1 MAVALSRVL
10 LRAIAIVDIAVGAAL
25 LLLDLSP
32 GLFNPF
38 QQPLGVLLYG
48 AALLFAGALA
58 LWRPALGL
66 PIATGACLALAL
78 TAGFLVAS
86 LVGQW
91 GHTEGFGGIGI
102 IVGSIV
108 FGSIGLGLVSAAW
121 WHGALALASAP
132 DRVGLIIVG
141 ALAIAIVLFGVTS
154 SMQGASARRPNAPA
168 ASTNLNRETD
178 LFWQR
183 YRSND
188 LEGMQRQSG
197 VLCERGIAY
206 HCFALGDVAQALG
219 RHDEA
224 TRYYDQGCA
233 RDPANCRRQ
242 RGRDPGPLP

>member
-1 MAVALSRVL
+1 MAVSFSRVL
-10 LRAIAIVDIAVGAAL
+10 LRAIAIVDIAVGAVL
-25 LLLDLSP
+25 LLADLAP

-38 QQPLGVLLYG
+38 QQPLGVALYG
-48 AALLFAGALA
+48 AALLIAGALS
-58 LWRPALGL
+58 LWRPAIGL
-66 PIATGACLALAL
+66 PIATAACLGLAL

-91 GHTEGFGGIGI
+91 GHVEGFGGIGI

-108 FGSIGLGLVSAAW
+108 FGSIGLGLVGAAW

-132 DRVGLIIVG
+132 DRVGLVIAG
-141 ALAIAIVLFGVTS
+141 ALAMAIVLFGVTR
-154 SMQGASARRPNAPA
+154 SMQGAPARRPDAPA
-168 ASTNLNRETD
+168 ARVNLNRDAE

-183 YRSND
+183 YRAND
-188 LEGMQRQSG
+188 LEGMQKQSG
-197 VLCERGIAY
+197 VLCQRGIAY

-224 TRYYDQGCA
+224 ARYYEQGCV

-242 RGRDPGPLP
+242 RGSDPGPLP